1 MASWK
6 GGEQRSSHF
15 RNFEVTEN
23 NPAGVWATPGKRVV
37 VERLCG
43 SGPLFS
49 ARSEYD
55 SHCKITWLMDGKKVV
70 FYQIKEEK
78 VSNDKNPELNIYVL
92 EDAES
97 IMKNLERTR

>member
-1 MASWK
+1 
-6 GGEQRSSHF
+6 
-15 RNFEVTEN
+15 
-23 NPAGVWATPGKRVV
+23 
-37 VERLCG
+37 
-43 SGPLFS
+43 
-49 ARSEYD
+49 
-55 SHCKITWLMDGKKVV
+55 MDGKKVV